1 MVNEMDEISTLL
13 KGADGFLN
21 KEKYIDAIREY
32 LKATDLVKDS
42 DKELLAEIYYKIS
55 QAYSAIEPKNIENS
69 MKYAQ
74 MSLDIHTENQDKDLQ
89 VVDRLNIFYILHDAG
104 KTKESEVELDRAL
117 ATAKETGENSLI
129 NMVLLARAEFL
140 SGRKSAEEELLRIYR
155 DVLETSGKDGDWES
169 YFEARRGLIENIRT
183 HGGLDDA
190 LMSALK
196 ALDEIDEISSNIK
209 NKKERKEFRTSLSY
223 MYDMASDIAMEME
236 NVDKAIQIAQR
247 LSEKE

>member
-117 ATAKETGENSLI
+117 ATAKETGENSLV

>member
-32 LKATDLVKDS
+32 LRATDLVKDS

>member
-169 YFEARRGLIENIRT
+169 YFEAKRGLIENIRT

>member
-1 MVNEMDEISTLL
+1 MDEISTLL
-13 KGADGFLN
+13 KSADGFLN

-32 LKATDLVKDS
+32 LKATELVKDS

-74 MSLDIHTENQDKDLQ
+74 MSLEIHTENQDKDLQ
-89 VVDRLNIFYILHDAG
+89 IVDRLNIFYILHDAG
-104 KTKESEVELDRAL
+104 KSKESEVELDRAL
-117 ATAKETGENSLI
+117 STAKETGENSLV

-140 SGRKSAEEELLRIYR
+140 SGRKSTEEELLRIYR
-155 DVLETSGKDGDWES
+155 DVLETSGKEGDWES
-169 YFEARRGLIENIRT
+169 YFEARRGLIENVRT
-183 HGGLDDA
+183 HGDLDDA

-209 NKKERKEFRTSLSY
+209 NKKEKKEFRASLSY

-236 NVDKAIQIAQR
+236 NVDEAIKIAQR
-247 LSEKE
+247 LSEKD

>member
-74 MSLDIHTENQDKDLQ
+74 MSLEIHTENQDKDLQ
-89 VVDRLNIFYILHDAG
+89 IVDRLNIFYILHDAG
-104 KTKESEVELDRAL
+104 KPKESEVELDRAL
-117 ATAKETGENSLI
+117 STAKETGENSLV

-140 SGRKSAEEELLRIYR
+140 CGRKSTEEELLRIYR
-155 DVLETSGKDGDWES
+155 DVLETSGKEGDWES
-169 YFEARRGLIENIRT
+169 YFEARRGLIENVRT
-183 HGGLDDA
+183 HGDLDDA

-209 NKKERKEFRTSLSY
+209 NKKEKKEFRTSLSY

-236 NVDKAIQIAQR
+236 NVDEAIKIAQR
-247 LSEKE
+247 LSEKD

>member
-42 DKELLAEIYYKIS
+42 DKEILAEIYYKIS

>member
-1 MVNEMDEISTLL
+1 MDEISTLL

-117 ATAKETGENSLI
+117 ATAKETGENSLV

-169 YFEARRGLIENIRT
+169 YFEAKRGLIENIRT

>member
-117 ATAKETGENSLI
+117 ATAKETGENSLV

-169 YFEARRGLIENIRT
+169 YFEAKRGLIENIRT

>member
-32 LKATDLVKDS
+32 LKATDLVKDN

-104 KTKESEVELDRAL
+104 KPKEAEVELDRAL

-155 DVLETSGKDGDWES
+155 DVLETSGKEGDWES
-169 YFEARRGLIENIRT
+169 YFEAKRGLIENIRT
-183 HGGLDDA
+183 HGDLDNA